1 MGGGEPACGE
11 VGARAGSQGRAAPLS
26 GGVGTGGAGGGV
38 GGGRVAARATAAHCW
53 GDACFKYPSS

>member
-1 MGGGEPACGE
+1 MGGGEPARWCSCGE
-11 VGARAGSQGRAAPLS
+11 GS

-38 GGGRVAARATAAHCW
+38 GGGVAARATAAHCW